1 MDWRR
6 ALPDFD
12 ERWIAHDDGKIL
24 VVDKPPFI
32 SSQAADPSHPDDLV
46 TRITASLHGYV
57 GVHQRLD
64 KETSGL
70 ILFVRDP
77 KENARIA
84 AEFENRRVT
93 KKYFACVERWAHE
106 PKVTLTDSLA
116 EGRDGR
122 IEVVRKGRGK
132 VAITHV
138 RVIERRE
145 TRALLELEL
154 ETGRTHQA
162 RVQLAHAGAPIAG
175 DALYR
180 GPRAPRLMLHASALS
195 IGDLAMKS
203 DVPPEFREWLV
214 HGELGD
220 AAYDDPKAL
229 VRRIAWAAQKRWALA
244 HSTETTAFRL
254 VHDEADAL
262 PGMAVDVFG
271 GHFVLQLFER
281 AGLWTDA
288 RIGRVV
294 DALFKLEPDGIYL
307 KIRRRSEGRAED
319 SPREPIRGVAAASP
333 LVVLE
338 EGLEF
343 LVRLDGGPAV
353 GLYLDQRRN
362 RARIKHASAGK
373 RVLNLFSYTCAFTV
387 AAIAGGAR
395 ETVSVDS
402 SASALERGREN
413 VLRMGA
419 DLKLHTFVCADA
431 AAFLGRAARKNERF
445 DIVILDPPSFGR
457 AGSRSFSIDRDFGE
471 LARASLAVL
480 APKGVLLACTNHRQ
494 TSQTALRKI
503 LHDATRAAKRRVG
516 QMKDMSLGADFPGDP
531 TMKSVWLRVD

>member
-1 MDWRR
+1 M
-6 ALPDFD
+6 
-12 ERWIAHDDGKIL
+12 
-24 VVDKPPFI
+24 
-32 SSQAADPSHPDDLV
+32 
-46 TRITASLHGYV
+46 TASLGGYV

-93 KKYFACVERWAHE
+93 KKYLACVERWPNK
-106 PKVTLTDSLA
+106 PKITLTDALA
-116 EGRDGR
+116 EGKDGR
-122 IEVVRKGRGK
+122 TEVVRKGRGK
-132 VAITHV
+132 AAVTHV
-138 RVIERRE
+138 RVIERAGP
-145 TRALLELEL
+145 RALLELEL

-175 DALYR
+175 DALYL
-180 GPRAPRLMLHASALS
+180 GPKAPRLLLHSSALK
-195 IGDLAMKS
+195 IGALSVESSAPS
-203 DVPPEFREWLV
+203 EFREWLAKGDL
-214 HGELGD
+214 GE
-220 AAYDDPKAL
+220 AAYDDPDA
-229 VRRIAWAAQKRWALA
+229 VARRIGWAAQKRWGLA
-244 HSTETTAFRL
+244 RSTETTAFRL

-271 GHFVLQLFER
+271 GHFVLQLFEQ

-288 RIGRVV
+288 RIGRVI
-294 DALFKLEPDGIYL
+294 DALSVLEPDGIYL
-307 KIRRRSEGRAED
+307 KIRRRSRVEGRAED
-319 SPREPIRGVAAASP
+319 SPREPVRGVAAASP

-343 LVRLDGGPAV
+343 LVRLEGGPAV

-362 RARIKHASAGK
+362 RTRVKHASAGK

-413 VLRMGA
+413 VLRTGA
-419 DLKLHTFVCADA
+419 DMKQHAFSCGDA
-431 AAFLGRAARKNERF
+431 AAFLVRAARKNDRF

-457 AGSRSFSIDRDFGE
+457 AGSRSFSIDRDFGV
-471 LARASLAVL
+471 LAGASLAVL

-494 TSQTALRKI
+494 TSQAALRKI
-503 LHDATRAAKRRVG
+503 LHDAARAAKRTVG

-531 TMKSVWLRVD
+531 TMKSVWLRLD